1 MKLELARISN
11 GKGGHVYYVTKDGKM
26 DNELIFTNFAEALK
40 AFNKIQDE
48 WVPGELQVL
57 MVAEL

>member
-1 MKLELARISN
+1 MKLELARITN
-11 GKGGHVYYVTKDGKM
+11 NRGNHVYYVTRDGKM
-26 DNELIFTNFAEALK
+26 DNELVFNSFGEALK

-48 WVPGELQVL
+48 WQPAELQVL